1 MKKIFV
7 ILFLAFCIGR
17 VYAQQDWKTYL
28 QIGAGTGYLMNG
40 DLNTTPLLML
50 ELGRSYR
57 WADIVAS
64 IESEKE
70 NRGTSFSVNIKT
82 KFDIVKMIK
91 ADLPHS
97 FKLGI
102 GEGIGTTIHY
112 KWWHYIPDNVVEGKQ
127 NFLYTQTIL
136 YASYE
141 YNPIDK
147 LWVGAFFQNY
157 TSDIFFGKYYV
168 GLSVRTDF

>member
-1 MKKIFV
+1 MKKIFI
-7 ILFLAFCIGR
+7 ILFLALCIGR

-82 KFDIVKMIK
+82 KLI
-91 ADLPHS
+91 S
-97 FKLGI
+97 
-102 GEGIGTTIHY
+102 
-112 KWWHYIPDNVVEGKQ
+112 
-127 NFLYTQTIL
+127 
-136 YASYE
+136 S
-141 YNPIDK
+141 
-147 LWVGAFFQNY
+147 
-157 TSDIFFGKYYV
+157 
-168 GLSVRTDF
+168 R